1 MDLVFKVTPPGR
13 PRVIDSI
20 IPFHKHLYDELLYLF
35 NVSILFVFFPL
46 SGILQLLVLSYELV
60 LINVMTVIRF

>member
-1 MDLVFKVTPPGR
+1 MALVFKVTPPAT

-20 IPFHKHLYDELLYLF
+20 ILFHKHSYDELLYLF
-35 NVSILFVFFPL
+35 NVCILFVFFPL

>member
-1 MDLVFKVTPPGR
+1 MALVFKVTPPGR

-35 NVSILFVFFPL
+35 NVCILFVFFPL
-46 SGILQLLVLSYELV
+46 SGILQLLVLS
-60 LINVMTVIRF
+60 